1 MITVEKKVFTIKEAA
16 KVLDVSVDTVRRAI
30 RSKRLKAFQVNA
42 MGNWK
47 ICIEELENFMKNKV

>member
-1 MITVEKKVFTIKEAA
+1 MITVEKKVFTIKEAS

-30 RSKRLKAFQVNA
+30 RSGRLKAFQINA

-47 ICIEELENFMKNKV
+47 IRIEELENFMKNRI